1 MKVSLITIAASIFLV
16 TFFIVQ
22 EPVASTVP
30 PGYSPVEQSSDP
42 LVPYTGESRKG
53 VNTKTLEGKI
63 MAGYQGWFNTPEDG
77 AGLSWTHWARD
88 GSKPFGPGNVT
99 VDLWP
104 DMSEY
109 TASERYLTAFKHA
122 NGEPAMV
129 FSSHN
134 RFTVLRHFKWMQEY
148 GIDGA
153 FVQRFA
159 NGLRDESLR
168 HHKDVVLSH
177 AREGANRGGRAYAVM
192 YDLSGLRAGGT
203 KAVSDDWKMLREKM
217 KMGSDP
223 AYLHHEGK
231 PLVAVWGLG
240 FNDSRSYTL
249 AECRELV
256 DFFKA
261 DGCAVMLGVPT
272 GWRDQYRDSIK
283 DENFHDLLKL
293 ADVISP
299 WSVGRYSTPVQVKV
313 HAEKYYEKDIEWCEG
328 HSMDYLPVVFP
339 GFSWHNLKPKDPSN
353 QIPRLKGEFLWSQ
366 FVGVKKAGA
375 SMIYV
380 AMFDEVDEGT
390 AIFKCTNEPPAGESP
405 FINYEG
411 LPSDHYLWLTGEAG
425 RMLRGEIPVQDKSP
439 VRK

>member
-1 MKVSLITIAASIFLV
+1 
-16 TFFIVQ
+16 
-22 EPVASTVP
+22 
-30 PGYSPVEQSSDP
+30 
-42 LVPYTGESRKG
+42 
-53 VNTKTLEGKI
+53 
-63 MAGYQGWFNTPEDG
+63 
-77 AGLSWTHWARD
+77 
-88 GSKPFGPGNVT
+88 
-99 VDLWP
+99 
-104 DMSEY
+104 
-109 TASERYLTAFKHA
+109 
-122 NGEPAMV
+122 
-129 FSSHN
+129 
-134 RFTVLRHFKWMQEY
+134 
-148 GIDGA
+148 
-153 FVQRFA
+153 
-159 NGLRDESLR
+159 
-168 HHKDVVLSH
+168 
-177 AREGANRGGRAYAVM
+177 
-192 YDLSGLRAGGT
+192 
-203 KAVSDDWKMLREKM
+203 
-217 KMGSDP
+217 
-223 AYLHHEGK
+223 
-231 PLVAVWGLG
+231 
-240 FNDSRSYTL
+240 
-249 AECRELV
+249 
-256 DFFKA
+256 
-261 DGCAVMLGVPT
+261 MLGVPT